1 MFAIVDDDWPAVAR
15 SCVRDSPARPSD
27 YGRGAMDMLMVT
39 AHPDPGSFC
48 HAVSAAAKAGLE
60 RAGHHVTQ
68 LDLYAIGFEPAMG
81 VDEHRADMA
90 RVAHARRGG
99 PPARRAAAPR

>member
-1 MFAIVDDDWPAVAR
+1 
-15 SCVRDSPARPSD
+15 
-27 YGRGAMDMLMVT
+27 MDMLMVT

-81 VDEHRADMA
+81 VDEHRAYM
-90 RVAHARRGG
+90 
-99 PPARRAAAPR
+99 APRPTRWSASTASCCAR